1 MNKKLL
7 SYIIL
12 FLLWF
17 NAGLA
22 EEKNYDLTDS
32 QIKEILEIIPGTKNA

>member
-1 MNKKLL
+1 MKKLF
-7 SYIIL
+7 SYIFI
-12 FLLWF
+12 FFIWF

-32 QIKEILEIIPGTKNA
+32 QIK